1 MKSSLSHLIALACL
15 NIPLQGFAQTS
26 TDAPATLGTVQ
37 VTAPSYDALEARQES
52 SSAKIIVSR
61 EDLEKLDAATVGEIL
76 RQLPGVSLAADGA
89 GRRDREQPTDR
100 LEPRIVV
107 DGEAL
112 PGGNRMAL
120 RFPVELIER
129 IEIIKNSTA
138 EFPSGAGGTINL
150 ILRDVPPKN
159 AGTFRLGA
167 GLVDD
172 ALGARIGGV
181 YGVREGATGLLWMG
195 FANSRPLSGDR
206 TTATQRFI
214 AGVRNDWDIETDR
227 ESGRENSLHLAPRFT
242 RDLGAGTRLTLSPLL
257 MFSDRDRVT
266 HTQRE
271 TYTNP
276 LNGNGLVADGREREY
291 DQVQRLNGRLAAE
304 WKRRQPG
311 AGETSA
317 RVSLQSE
324 NERRSSRLDTFDAAG
339 VQLNDTRT
347 RTTSD
352 GLEVSLTAKRSLPLA
367 KTHLASFGL
376 EARHKVVED
385 QRRQTVNGA
394 ASLLGAQ
401 ARADTQEQLFALWAQ
416 DEWQL
421 AERHLLTPGLRLQA
435 TRSQVSDALDAT
447 VKNSHLAWL
456 PSLHY
461 LWQLNPSW
469 NIRSSMAITDKPP
482 GVRDLSPVVVT
493 TTGTNSLSNPDRGG
507 NASLEPERTAT
518 LQWGVEHFLPQKR
531 GSAGLNLFLRQ
542 IDDKVQRVSQL
553 ESGRYVERPVNVGQ
567 AHETSVVIDFKT
579 KLASLPALTLR
590 GNASTSR
597 LTLEDTALSSR
608 QESPRHSGNLGF
620 DYDHAPWKLTLGGN
634 LSLSSRFSRDVNN
647 SVQQTQR
654 ARQQLDLYAIKKLD
668 RKLSLRLTIDN
679 VTRADQGNDTR
690 DLSGGSLTSLEED
703 RSRGVRSVYL
713 SLEGKL

>member
-1 MKSSLSHLIALACL
+1 
-15 NIPLQGFAQTS
+15 
-26 TDAPATLGTVQ
+26 
-37 VTAPSYDALEARQES
+37 
-52 SSAKIIVSR
+52 
-61 EDLEKLDAATVGEIL
+61 
-76 RQLPGVSLAADGA
+76 
-89 GRRDREQPTDR
+89 
-100 LEPRIVV
+100 
-107 DGEAL
+107 
-112 PGGNRMAL
+112 
-120 RFPVELIER
+120 
-129 IEIIKNSTA
+129 
-138 EFPSGAGGTINL
+138 
-150 ILRDVPPKN
+150 
-159 AGTFRLGA
+159 
-167 GLVDD
+167 
-172 ALGARIGGV
+172 
-181 YGVREGATGLLWMG
+181 
-195 FANSRPLSGDR
+195 
-206 TTATQRFI
+206 
-214 AGVRNDWDIETDR
+214 
-227 ESGRENSLHLAPRFT
+227 
-242 RDLGAGTRLTLSPLL
+242 
-257 MFSDRDRVT
+257 MFSDRDHVT

-271 TYTNP
+271 TYTVP
-276 LNGNGLVADGREREY
+276 LNGNGLVADGREREH

-339 VQLNDTRT
+339 ALLNTTRT

-352 GLEVSLTAKRSLPLA
+352 GLELSLTAKRSLPLA

-376 EARHKVVED
+376 EARHKAVED
-385 QRRQTVNGA
+385 QRRQTVNGT

-401 ARADTQEQLFALWAQ
+401 ARAESQEQLFALWAQ

-435 TRSQVSDALDAT
+435 TRSQVTDALDTT

-461 LWQLNPSW
+461 LWQLNPGW
-469 NIRSSMAITDKPP
+469 NIRSSVAITDKPP
-482 GVRDLSPVVVT
+482 SVRDLSPVVVT
-493 TTGTNSLSNPDRGG
+493 TTGTNSLSNPDRAG

-567 AHETSVVIDFKT
+567 AHETSVVVDFKT

-668 RKLSLRLTIDN
+668 RKFSLRLTIDN

-690 DLSGGSLTSLEED
+690 DLSGGSLASLEED